1 MGAGSAARRLL
12 ALAAGLLTLQAAAQ
26 TLTNTAA
33 LSFGA
38 FTAGSGG
45 SITVTPG
52 GARTKTGSVILVNQ
66 SGTASAA
73 QFTISGTPSA
83 VFAISLPADGTV
95 FLSDGASGTM
105 ALNAFTSSP
114 STTGILGGGGT
125 ATLNVGATLTVGSTQ
140 APASY
145 SGAFNVTVNYQ

>member
-1 MGAGSAARRLL
+1 MKAVRALLRLL
-12 ALAAGLLTLQAAAQ
+12 AAGAALLTAAASAQ
-26 TLTNTAA
+26 TLTNSGA

-52 GARTKTGSVILVNQ
+52 GARLKTGGVILVNQ
-66 SGTASAA
+66 SGTAGAA

-83 VFAISLPADGTV
+83 VFAITLPADGTV
-95 FLSDGASGTM
+95 VLSDGASGTM
-105 ALNAFTSSP
+105 ALNAFTSNP
-114 STTGILGGGGT
+114 GTTGILGGGGT
-125 ATLNVGATLTVGSTQ
+125 ATITVGATLTVGGAQT
-140 APASY
+140 PASY